1 MLAGVKIVTV
11 TKLRHMAKV
20 LCLFIVLLMS
30 KSHALESS
38 IQLHKVDQDKSF
50 GYSLSIGDE
59 FFNQKAFNWQVSY
72 NRLDNLV
79 IGDLD
84 KISGVWDNAD
94 FDFTLQTI
102 DLSLGYRY
110 YPESYNKFINSLMVE
125 FQLGAAINLGE
136 HKFVF
141 RPDFDRDDIYFAEQG
156 DINPVISMS
165 LQKTFTKN
173 SAIHIGFKHYPNYS
187 DFGSISTLFI
197 GFNYRFGRQIGY

>member
-1 MLAGVKIVTV
+1 
-11 TKLRHMAKV
+11 
-20 LCLFIVLLMS
+20 
-30 KSHALESS
+30 ALESS

-72 NRLDNLV
+72 NHLDNVV

-84 KISGVWDNAD
+84 KISGVWDKAD

-125 FQLGAAINLGE
+125 FQLGAAVNLGE

-141 RPDFDRDDIYFAEQG
+141 RPDFDRDDIYFAKQG

-165 LQKTFTKN
+165 LQKSFTKN
-173 SAIHIGFKHYPNYS
+173 SAMHIGFKYYPKYS
-187 DFGSISTLFI
+187 DFSSISTLFI